1 MSWLMIETIA
11 LIAAVLVLLYY
22 YSKIKLSYW
31 KKRGVKG
38 PKPLP
43 FLGNFKDVLLA
54 KECTTDCFQKAY
66 NEFKDEPMVGV
77 YGGHEPLLILR
88 DLDLIKDVLIKDF
101 NKFAQ
106 RTHGSVREVEPL
118 SEQMFRL
125 DAERWRPLRV
135 KLSPFFS
142 SGKLKEMFSLMVD
155 CANTFDNYLEK
166 LAEKGEPVEFRDTAA
181 KFTTDM
187 IAACAFSLR
196 ANALTDENSQF
207 RKMGKRALATNIEQ
221 FLTDRLREYPFLFKI
236 FGRLFTDHE
245 VVNFFESSIK
255 EAMDYRIQNNINAK
269 DVIDILAD
277 LRQHPEKLNLKEVDN
292 LFLAAQ
298 AQLFFNAGFE
308 NSSLTI
314 SNALYELAWNPEIQ
328 EKTREEIQTV
338 LKKYDGKITYDSIGE
353 MKYLASVMLET
364 LRKYP
369 VLQWLSRIPMEP
381 YTFSGTKVTVPKDQ
395 QVFIPIYSIQRDP
408 EIFPNPEAFDP
419 DRFSEEN
426 IKTRHSMSHLPFGD
440 GPRHCSGIRLAKV
453 QLKVAMVTI
462 LSKYKVEVCEKTRKV
477 YKPDKRPLFLLQ
489 PADGIYLKMT
499 KLATV

>member
-1 MSWLMIETIA
+1 MRQDRLADNIAVMMDAEGARWGGLSATNSDLEKLRMSWLMIETIA
-11 LIAAVLVLLYY
+11 LIATVLVLLYY

-54 KECTTDCFQKAY
+54 KESTTDCFQKAY

-77 YGGHEPLLILR
+77 YGSHEPLLILR

-106 RTHGSVREVEPL
+106 RTHGSVREVRMLTL
-118 SEQMFRL
+118 SSHWQMFRL

-181 KFTTDM
+181 KFTTDV

-196 ANALTDENSQF
+196 ADALTNENSQF

-277 LRQHPEKLNLKEVDN
+277 LRQHPEKLNLKGKI
-292 LFLAAQ
+292 LFLSLIVQ
-298 AQLFFNAGFE
+298 TFFILNWYHFE
-308 NSSLTI
+308 L
-314 SNALYELAWNPEIQ
+314 
-328 EKTREEIQTV
+328 
-338 LKKYDGKITYDSIGE
+338 D
-353 MKYLASVMLET
+353 
-364 LRKYP
+364 
-369 VLQWLSRIPMEP
+369 
-381 YTFSGTKVTVPKDQ
+381 
-395 QVFIPIYSIQRDP
+395 
-408 EIFPNPEAFDP
+408 
-419 DRFSEEN
+419 
-426 IKTRHSMSHLPFGD
+426 
-440 GPRHCSGIRLAKV
+440 
-453 QLKVAMVTI
+453 
-462 LSKYKVEVCEKTRKV
+462 
-477 YKPDKRPLFLLQ
+477 
-489 PADGIYLKMT
+489 
-499 KLATV
+499 

>member
-1 MSWLMIETIA
+1 M
-11 LIAAVLVLLYY
+11 
-22 YSKIKLSYW
+22 
-31 KKRGVKG
+31 
-38 PKPLP
+38 
-43 FLGNFKDVLLA
+43 
-54 KECTTDCFQKAY
+54 
-66 NEFKDEPMVGV
+66 
-77 YGGHEPLLILR
+77 
-88 DLDLIKDVLIKDF
+88 
-101 NKFAQ
+101 
-106 RTHGSVREVEPL
+106 
-118 SEQMFRL
+118 
-125 DAERWRPLRV
+125 
-135 KLSPFFS
+135 
-142 SGKLKEMFSLMVD
+142 
-155 CANTFDNYLEK
+155 
-166 LAEKGEPVEFRDTAA
+166 
-181 KFTTDM
+181 
-187 IAACAFSLR
+187 
-196 ANALTDENSQF
+196 
-207 RKMGKRALATNIEQ
+207 
-221 FLTDRLREYPFLFKI
+221 
-236 FGRLFTDHE
+236 
-245 VVNFFESSIK
+245 
-255 EAMDYRIQNNINAK
+255 
-269 DVIDILAD
+269 
-277 LRQHPEKLNLKEVDN
+277 
-292 LFLAAQ
+292 FLAAQ

-381 YTFSGTKVTVPKDQ
+381 YTFSGTKVTIPKDQ

-462 LSKYKVEVCEKTRKV
+462 LSKYKVEVCEKTRQV

>member
-1 MSWLMIETIA
+1 MSWLMIETVA
-11 LIAAVLVLLYY
+11 LIATVFVLLYY

-31 KKRGVKG
+31 KKYGVKG

-43 FLGNFKDVLLA
+43 FLGGFKDVLLG
-54 KECTTDCFQKAY
+54 KESTTDYFHKVY
-66 NEFKDEPMVGV
+66 NEFKDEQMIGV
-77 YGGHEPLLILR
+77 YGGHEPLLILK

-101 NKFAQ
+101 SKFAQ
-106 RTHGSVREVEPL
+106 RTHRSIREIEPL
-118 SEQMFRL
+118 SEHMFRL

-142 SGKLKEMFSLMVD
+142 SGKLKEMFSLIVD

-166 LAEKGEPVEFRDTAA
+166 LAEKGEPVEFQETAA

-187 IAACAFSLR
+187 IAACAFSVQS
-196 ANALTDENSQF
+196 NALTDENSQF
-207 RKMGKRALATNIEQ
+207 RRMGKRALDTNLEQ

-245 VVNFFESSIK
+245 VTNFFESSIK
-255 EAMDYRIQNNINAK
+255 EAMDYRIQNNINVK

-277 LRQHPEKLNLKEVDN
+277 FRQHPEKLNLKEADN

-298 AQLFFNAGFE
+298 AQLFFNAGFF

-314 SNALYELAWNPEIQ
+314 SNALYELAWKPEIQ

-338 LKKYDGKITYDSIGE
+338 LKKYDGKITYDCLTE
-353 MKYLASVMLET
+353 MKYLASLMLET

-369 VLQWLSRIPMEP
+369 ILQWLSRTPMEP
-381 YTFSGTKVTVPKDQ
+381 YTFSGTKVTIPKDQ

-408 EIFPNPEAFDP
+408 EIFPNPEVFDP

-477 YKPDKRPLFLLQ
+477 YKTDKRPLFLLQ
-489 PADGIYLKMT
+489 PADGIYLKLT
-499 KLATV
+499 KLASA